1 MKANLD
7 KYGTTLGFHISL
19 EDMPPPTFTIT
30 MSRAMQEILAGNRD
44 LDKILRM
51 MDDDWDSSRKGT

>member
-1 MKANLD
+1 
-7 KYGTTLGFHISL
+7 
-19 EDMPPPTFTIT
+19 MPPPTFTIT
-30 MSRAMQEILAGNRD
+30 MARAMQEILAGNRD